1 MNKLLSR
8 INSRYLSFLL
18 KQNRRLMG
26 FMLFAFFVIMPFAAF
41 LTIYNNRLSFEGAL
55 NNSVT
60 PMLSLSLVVYIMA
73 TLIIPGLLLGY
84 LMDKS
89 KMDTYQTLPIRK
101 QDLFF
106 NKYILIIC
114 VLFIP
119 YAINWIFSL
128 LVYTF
133 YGGISIDYLQN
144 LIDLLII
151 LAFTPLLI
159 GVPIFSHLNTGRL
172 ADSIMYGVFL
182 HLSQFLA
189 YIALPLLF
197 NEKLFGLRD
206 SITGFWQS
214 LISYDISLFNLV
226 FDNKFYVST
235 IIWILLGFVLYFINQ
250 YFYAKRP
257 VQDIG
262 KPVLNNWF
270 FPVVSTYLISIFFGL
285 LLLSF
290 MDSTNYINGV
300 VLPFLITLVIYLGLD
315 VINNRGFKYSLKAAS
330 IFTLIA
336 IIVTI
341 TTYSVVRTGLFG
353 LTRQIPKTDHYT
365 HITVYSTVEFED
377 SQLLS
382 SQERKE
388 FYTLSGVDYGE
399 SSIYSHT
406 ITSQEE
412 RIAFEHN
419 HKRLL
424 DAYYAL
430 GDDVLN
436 RSFYSINDSDEYN
449 KQFPDYQRQL
459 NYWNGGNFYFLYIDN
474 DDVVMKRNY
483 FLDQSFYDYL
493 FAKK

>member
-1 MNKLLSR
+1 MNKLWSR

-41 LTIYNNRLSFEGAL
+41 LTIYNNRLSYEGAL
-55 NNSVT
+55 SNSVT
-60 PMLSLSLVVYIMA
+60 SMLSLSLVIYIMA
-73 TLIIPGLLLGY
+73 ALVLPGLLLGY
-84 LMDKS
+84 LMEKS

-106 NKYILIIC
+106 NKYILILC

-119 YAINWIFSL
+119 YALNWIFSL

-133 YGGISIDYLQN
+133 YGGLSIDYLQN
-144 LIDLLII
+144 LLDLLII

-159 GVPIFSHLNTGRL
+159 GIPIFSHLNTGRL
-172 ADSIMYGVFL
+172 ADSIMYGIFL

-189 YIALPLLF
+189 YISLPLLF
-197 NEKLFGLRD
+197 NKLFGLRD

-226 FDNKFYVST
+226 FDNKFYIST
-235 IIWILLGFVLYFINQ
+235 IFWILLGVVLYFINQ

-290 MDSTNYINGV
+290 MDSTNYINGI

-315 VINNRGFKYSLKAAS
+315 IINNRGFKYSLRATL
-330 IFTLIA
+330 IFTMIA
-336 IIVTI
+336 VIVTI
-341 TTYSVVRTGLFG
+341 ITYGVVGTGLFG
-353 LTRQIPKTDHYT
+353 LTRQIPKTDSYT
-365 HITVYSTVEFED
+365 NVNVFSTVKFKD
-377 SQLLS
+377 SNLLS
-382 SQERKE
+382 TQERKE
-388 FYTLSGVDYGE
+388 FYNLSGTDMGE
-399 SSIYSHT
+399 SDIYYISL
-406 ITSQEE
+406 TSSEDRAEFQQD
-412 RIAFEHN
+412 
-419 HKRLL
+419 HKRMI
-424 DAYYAL
+424 DAYYTL
-430 GDDVLN
+430 GNDVLN
-436 RSFYSINDSDEYN
+436 NSYFFVNESVEFNN
-449 KQFPDYQRQL
+449 QFPDYTK
-459 NYWNGGNFYFLYIDN
+459 NPEIWNGGNFYFLYM
-474 DDVVMKRNY
+474 DDTAVVMKRSY
-483 FLDQSFYDYL
+483 YLDQTFYDYL
-493 FAKK
+493 FSKK